1 MLEDAAAV
9 SDCEAAADEK
19 LAVLSWVWV
28 VVTAEN
34 MLPLVTEA
42 EASEALLVEL
52 TDNVLLDPGVWFAN
66 VEDGAPP
73 GEGVELAADSKNH
86 EKLP

>member
-1 MLEDAAAV
+1 MLEDAAPV

-19 LAVLSWVWV
+19 LAVLSCVWV

-34 MLPLVTEA
+34 MLLVTEA

-66 VEDGAPP
+66 VEDGTPP